1 MKICS
6 RCMKEKAESAF
17 SKRYEGLQPYCKECA
32 REYVKTR
39 LESFERRFREISF
52 PNGIK
57 AYILKEE
64 L

>member
-6 RCMKEKAESAF
+6 KCMKEKAEIEF
-17 SKRYEGLQPYCKECA
+17 SKRYDGFQPYCKECA
-32 REYVKTR
+32 REYAKTR
-39 LESFERRFREISF
+39 LAGFERHFRELNL

-57 AYILKEE
+57 AYVFKEK